1 LDGAALTASILYI
14 DLAFLMISI
23 EPHHIVAIGASAGGL
38 DELVAFFENTPLDGV
53 AYIVVQHLSADYE
66 SRLTQVLSKYSTLVM
81 VQAKEGM
88 SIKTN
93 HVYVIPGDKFMTIK
107 EGHLHLSEKSQVR
120 TPHLTINT
128 FFSSLAA
135 DCGPKAI
142 GVILSGLGSD
152 GSDGVK
158 AIKRA
163 GGMVIARNPETSE
176 FNSMPSN
183 AVATGMVDFIVE
195 PEAMPGLIEDYV
207 KREIEL
213 LAASIS
219 DGENMAGLIGL
230 ISQQLPL
237 DFSDYKQSTLLR
249 RIKRRAAYNN
259 FEQLEDYLEFAKG
272 SPAEIE
278 ALAKDFLI
286 SVTAFFRD
294 TEAFH
299 SVEKLVISAII
310 KTLAPGDEIRLW
322 VAGCATG
329 EEAYS
334 MAMLVG
340 ELLGENR
347 KDHEVKIFATDIDNA
362 ALVHAGK
369 GIYTAAVASQM
380 PKAYLEKYFVQE
392 GEGYKV
398 AAEIRKMVI
407 FSRHDLVKN
416 PPYCNMHLISCRNL
430 LIYMTPS
437 LQQKI
442 YHMLL
447 FGLKPEGYLFLGS
460 SENPSPILKSLKV
473 IDKNAKIYKKLGTVP
488 SVNFETFT
496 LPEYTYHKP
505 IGLEPS
511 RAEISKSPDRSLDGA
526 INETIFNEEQSSLL
540 ICIDENNKVLKSYG
554 PTGRFLHQKNFTS
567 DLTELLPGP
576 LNIAFKTAC
585 NKASETRKKAVVT
598 GILIQHGN
606 EMIKVNLSVSPMVYK
621 GRPNGFLVV
630 QFTEDGYSG
639 QPSEAMQFDQKPY
652 LDDYTRSL
660 EQENKEQKEQLA
672 AASEKLFALNEN
684 MQSFNEELLSANEE
698 MQSTNEEMQSINEE
712 LHTINADYQLKNKEL
727 LELND
732 DLNNYFRSNIN
743 GQLFVSS
750 ELRLMRFSPGTV
762 RHINLL
768 ESDIGRPINNISTNF
783 RFETLSEDINHVL
796 DNGYAITREIQAHD
810 GKWYQVMTMPYI
822 QQLGSKRTGA
832 IITFHDITA
841 LKDIQLQL
849 DKKNEILTR
858 INEDLDNFVHTAS
871 HDLLAPLGNIEA
883 SIGLMQDMPVDN
895 PDIKPFLAIIHSSVK
910 NFKSLVKDIGT
921 VARIEDEAIATE
933 MVNLSEILDSILWSL
948 GDKIKQSGA
957 VITSDLK
964 VAQIHFSKKNLRSI
978 LFNLVSNAIKYRS
991 ENAPFVT
998 IHTSTIG
1005 EFTALSVQD
1014 NGSGMAESD
1023 IDKIF
1028 HKYHRLQTDH
1038 EGQGIGL
1045 YLAKKIIDAAG
1056 GSIRVESKAGTGS
1069 KFVIYFPLAGLQ

>member
-1 LDGAALTASILYI
+1 
-14 DLAFLMISI
+14 MNSI

-53 AYIVVQHLSADYE
+53 AYVVVQHLSADYE
-66 SRLTQVLSKYSTLVM
+66 SRLAEVLSRYSKLAM
-81 VQAKEGM
+81 VQAVEGM
-88 SIKTN
+88 DLRSN
-93 HVYVIPGDKFMTIK
+93 FVYVIPGDKFMTI
-107 EGHLHLSEKSQVR
+107 ERGHLHLSDKSSVR
-120 TPHLTINT
+120 SPHMTINT
-128 FFSSLAA
+128 FLSSLAA

-158 AIKRA
+158 AIKKA
-163 GGMVIARNPETSE
+163 GGMVIARNPDTTE

-195 PEAMPGLIEDYV
+195 PQAMPATIQDYV
-207 KREIEL
+207 QREIDL

-219 DGENMAGLIGL
+219 DGENMASLIEL

-237 DFSDYKQSTLLR
+237 DFSDYKQSTILR

-259 FEQLEDYLEFAKG
+259 FEQLENYLEFAKG
-272 SPAEIE
+272 SPNEID

-294 TEAFH
+294 TEAFDAL
-299 SVEKLVISAII
+299 EKRILPSII
-310 KTLAPGDEIRLW
+310 KSLSTGQEIRIW
-322 VAGCATG
+322 VTGCATG

-334 MAMLVG
+334 MAILLR
-340 ELLGENR
+340 ELLAD
-347 KDHEVKIFATDIDNA
+347 KIQDHEVKIFATDIDSA
-362 ALVHAGK
+362 ALTHAGK
-369 GIYTAAVASQM
+369 GIYTAAVVSKM
-380 PKAYLEKYFVQE
+380 PQPYLERYFVQQ
-392 GEGYKV
+392 GEDYKV
-398 AAEIRKMVI
+398 SAALRKMVI

-430 LIYMTPS
+430 LIYMTPT

-447 FGLKPEGYLFLGS
+447 FGLKSEGYLFLGS

-473 IDKNAKIYKKLGTVP
+473 IDKNAKIYKKLDAVP

-496 LPEYTYHKP
+496 VPEYTYHKP
-505 IGLEPS
+505 ASLAVSQPE
-511 RAEISKSPDRSLDGA
+511 ANKTPDRTLDSA
-526 INETIFNEEQSSLL
+526 IHETVLNEEQRLL
-540 ICIDENNKVLKSYG
+540 VCVDENNKVLKSYG
-554 PTGRFLHQKNFTS
+554 PTDRFLTQKILTS

-576 LNIAFKTAC
+576 LNIAYKTAC
-585 NKASETRKKAVVT
+585 KKVSETHKKSVVT
-598 GILIQHGN
+598 GVVIQQGQQA
-606 EMIKVNLSVSPMVYK
+606 IQVNLSVSPMVFK

-630 QFTEDGYSG
+630 QLTEDEGPG
-639 QPSEAMQFDQKPY
+639 LPAGAMQFDEKLY
-652 LDDYTRSL
+652 LDDYTRFL
-660 EQENKEQKEQLA
+660 EQENRDQKEQLA

-712 LHTINADYQLKNKEL
+712 LHTINADYQLKNREL

-732 DLNNYFRSNIN
+732 DLNNYFKSNIN
-743 GQLFVSS
+743 GQLFISS
-750 ELRLMRFSPGTV
+750 DLRLLRFSPGTV

-768 ESDIGRPINNISTNF
+768 ESDIGRPISNISTNF
-783 RFETLSEDINHVL
+783 RFETLSEDINNVL
-796 DNGYAITREIQAHD
+796 ENGYSITREIQAND

-822 QQLGSKRTGA
+822 QQVSNKRTGA
-832 IITFHDITA
+832 IITFNDITS
-841 LKDIQLQL
+841 LKEIQHQL
-849 DKKNEILTR
+849 DKKNEILVR
-858 INEDLDNFVHTAS
+858 INGDLDNFVHTAS
-871 HDLLAPLGNIEA
+871 HDLLGPLSNIGV
-883 SIGLMQDMPVDN
+883 SVGLLSEMRADDEELKPILNIIDN
-895 PDIKPFLAIIHSSVK
+895 SVNK
-910 NFKSLVKDIGT
+910 FQALVKDIGR
-921 VARIEDEAIATE
+921 VARIEDEAILTE
-933 MVNLSEILDSILWSL
+933 MVELNEILDSILWSL
-948 GDKIKQSGA
+948 GDKIRQTGA
-957 VITSDLK
+957 VITSDFK
-964 VAQIHFSKKNLRSI
+964 VGQILFSKKNLRSI

-991 ENAPFVT
+991 EHTPVVT
-998 IHTSTIG
+998 IQTATVG
-1005 EFTALSVQD
+1005 EFTALTVQD
-1014 NGSGMAESD
+1014 NGSGMAEND

-1056 GSIRVESKAGTGS
+1056 GSIRVESTPGKGS
-1069 KFVIYFPLAGLQ
+1069 KFVIYFPVAVLQ